1 MKLRCSGKTATATM
15 GFTGIVEEMGDV
27 ISMEEVASM
36 SKWDGSVGKGYH
48 LTVESKVVLQDATM
62 GCSIAVNGTCLTV
75 TAFDQATGI
84 FTVGVT
90 PETLRLTNLK
100 ALKKGDKVNLER
112 AMSAADRNSGHNVQ
126 GHVEG
131 TGQVK
136 GYVAVDGTSLT
147 VCEVNNEEGYFT
159 FMLVQH
165 TQNHVIMPLKAIGDE
180 VNLEPDVLGKYA
192 AQAAGRRYEEM
203 SQRLVALE
211 AQLSLLKRCGIIFA
225 ASAVAGALFVGA
237 TRQKN

>member
-1 MKLRCSGKTATATM
+1 M
-15 GFTGIVEEMGDV
+15 GFTGIVEEMGVV

-36 SKWDGSVGKGYH
+36 NKWDGSVGKGYH

-136 GYVAVDGTSLT
+136 VRTACASLS
-147 VCEVNNEEGYFT
+147 CGR
-159 FMLVQH
+159 
-165 TQNHVIMPLKAIGDE
+165 AI
-180 VNLEPDVLGKYA
+180 
-192 AQAAGRRYEEM
+192 AQRCTMEHL
-203 SQRLVALE
+203 SRLHFQSHAP
-211 AQLSLLKRCGIIFA
+211 ASL
-225 ASAVAGALFVGA
+225 
-237 TRQKN
+237 